1 MTLSRHPV
9 PIRKKE
15 TTMTQPSM
23 DQPMMNQ
30 PPMAKASMTHPD
42 IRSFSFTASDE
53 ALADLR
59 RRVAAMHWPE
69 KETVTDESQGVQLA
83 TIRELARY
91 WASDYDWRKVE
102 AGLHSLPQFLTQLH
116 TPHH

>member
-30 PPMAKASMTHPD
+30 PPMAQASMTHPD

-59 RRVAAMHWPE
+59 LRVAAIHWPA
-69 KETVTDESQGVQLA
+69 KETVTDESQGVELA
-83 TIRELARY
+83 TMRELARA
-91 WASDYDWRKVE
+91 WACDKHWRKSE
-102 AGLHSLPQFLTQLH
+102 A
-116 TPHH
+116 